1 LGDNPSPAQRL
12 SAALEGRYRVTRELG
27 AGGMATVY
35 LAHDLKH
42 ERDVAIKVLHPDLG
56 AALGGE
62 RFLTEIR
69 TTARLQHPHILPLL
83 DSGEADG
90 LLYYVMPLVTGE
102 TLRARLERERQLPI
116 ADAVRLAREIASA
129 LDYAHRQNVIHRDI
143 KPENVLLHDGSALV
157 ADFGIAL
164 AVQTAGGQ
172 RMTQTGLSLGTPQY
186 MSPEQAMGER
196 TIDARSDI
204 YALGAVTYEMLVGEA
219 PFIGNSVQAIVARV
233 LTEEPRSIG
242 VQRKSVP
249 EGVEQAVLRALEK
262 LPADRFE
269 SAKEFID
276 ALGRDGQP
284 ISARAAVGVAP
295 PRLSRV
301 ALAIMAVLALTT
313 SVAAAG
319 WWRAI
324 RQDGARAVTPVQFTI
339 EAPDGATI
347 TAPYQSLDMSSAVQ
361 RVAFLAKDSA
371 GIARIYVRALGDVR
385 ALRLQGTEGATQLF
399 FSPDGAWIAFTANS
413 RLKKIP
419 SIGGTVEDLADV
431 RIPRGGSW
439 GVNGFIYLADAGRIV
454 VVPENG
460 GIAKTLRPLTE
471 VGRLTQSPVILPDGE
486 TLLFTDWAGTSSNSR
501 LMAYAIATDS
511 VSPLGVGGSRVLGV
525 VDGWLLYGDERGALA
540 GVPYDAKQRAVVGEP
555 QRLSAEP
562 SSDQAI
568 LVAALG
574 ADGSLLFRTG
584 ATRNALT
591 LLTPGGTL
599 DVLADAL
606 EAAVEPRISPDGL
619 RIMAASGSAATEVL
633 DFALTTRSL
642 TRAASGQSSGL
653 RFGRPEWTPDGAR
666 RLFRTQTG
674 TDRSVFMWQAVDGRG
689 TMDTLHS
696 DAKNSVWEAVVS
708 PNGRYLLFRLGTN
721 STADLRYRLLVGD
734 TTSRPFVATA
744 AAEQEGR
751 FSPDGRWV
759 VYASDEAGSGLNVY
773 VRAFPDGVT
782 SYRISES
789 GGQQPVW
796 ARDGKSVYYVPSDGM
811 LVRARVD
818 VASAFRVIARDT
830 LVRSGFE
837 LPAFRGHAMYD
848 VMPDGRLV
856 LTRPLEAGQ
865 RLVVSTGWFAAWR
878 EKSAKAAK

>member
-1 LGDNPSPAQRL
+1 
-12 SAALEGRYRVTRELG
+12 
-27 AGGMATVY
+27 
-35 LAHDLKH
+35 
-42 ERDVAIKVLHPDLG
+42 
-56 AALGGE
+56 
-62 RFLTEIR
+62 
-69 TTARLQHPHILPLL
+69 
-83 DSGEADG
+83 
-90 LLYYVMPLVTGE
+90 
-102 TLRARLERERQLPI
+102 
-116 ADAVRLAREIASA
+116 
-129 LDYAHRQNVIHRDI
+129 
-143 KPENVLLHDGSALV
+143 
-157 ADFGIAL
+157 
-164 AVQTAGGQ
+164 
-172 RMTQTGLSLGTPQY
+172 
-186 MSPEQAMGER
+186 
-196 TIDARSDI
+196 
-204 YALGAVTYEMLVGEA
+204 
-219 PFIGNSVQAIVARV
+219 
-233 LTEEPRSIG
+233 
-242 VQRKSVP
+242 
-249 EGVEQAVLRALEK
+249 
-262 LPADRFE
+262 
-269 SAKEFID
+269 
-276 ALGRDGQP
+276 
-284 ISARAAVGVAP
+284 
-295 PRLSRV
+295 
-301 ALAIMAVLALTT
+301 
-313 SVAAAG
+313 
-319 WWRAI
+319 
-324 RQDGARAVTPVQFTI
+324 
-339 EAPDGATI
+339 
-347 TAPYQSLDMSSAVQ
+347 
-361 RVAFLAKDSA
+361 
-371 GIARIYVRALGDVR
+371 
-385 ALRLQGTEGATQLF
+385 
-399 FSPDGAWIAFTANS
+399 
-413 RLKKIP
+413 
-419 SIGGTVEDLADV
+419 
-431 RIPRGGSW
+431 
-439 GVNGFIYLADAGRIV
+439 
-454 VVPENG
+454 
-460 GIAKTLRPLTE
+460 
-471 VGRLTQSPVILPDGE
+471 
-486 TLLFTDWAGTSSNSR
+486 
-501 LMAYAIATDS
+501 
-511 VSPLGVGGSRVLGV
+511 
-525 VDGWLLYGDERGALA
+525 
-540 GVPYDAKQRAVVGEP
+540 
-555 QRLSAEP
+555 
-562 SSDQAI
+562 
-568 LVAALG
+568 
-574 ADGSLLFRTG
+574 
-584 ATRNALT
+584 
-591 LLTPGGTL
+591 
-599 DVLADAL
+599 L